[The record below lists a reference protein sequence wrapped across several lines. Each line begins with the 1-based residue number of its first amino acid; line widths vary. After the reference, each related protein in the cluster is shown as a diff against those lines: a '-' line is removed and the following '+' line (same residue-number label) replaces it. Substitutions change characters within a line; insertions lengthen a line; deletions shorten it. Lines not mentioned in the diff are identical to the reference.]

1 MVNKLVTYSLLAA
14 FLLAAIAFAG
24 ERDYR
29 SPFSIGMGAR
39 ELGKG
44 GAAAAG
50 LSNAG
55 AIYWNPALLA
65 FGDRSEIQLFHTNL
79 FMDTR
84 YEFAALSFPTLSSG
98 GFGFGIGDLS
108 SGKFDRY
115 ENYLP
120 AGEFSSR
127 QNIIMAGYGF
137 SPIKNLALGA
147 SIKGV
152 LIDIDDY
159 RGSGF
164 GFDLGMIYATNF
176 IEGLSVGIKAT
187 DLTGPRVKLNE
198 IQQRYPSAFR
208 GGIAYDKKFTNVSM
222 SINFDIENT
231 EKGGGDIYTGGEL
244 GIGDILFARLGYL
257 GDRATFGGGL
267 AYSGVKFDYAYLGLN
282 DLGTSYRIS
291 LSYSFGG
298 SVAQRR
304 TAHENRLVADKIKAY
319 DDKAKADSRQKL
331 DKQLAEARELEK
343 QSDPYKTLAAYYGVL
358 GLDDQNVEAT
368 QKIASLF
375 DQIRLDISRQASG
388 SYIADLIN
396 RQISLGD
403 SYLEKK
409 QYDKAAQQYGF
420 VLILDPQNQ
429 TALSH
434 NAAIDS
440 TRQAQLARDRAI
452 ARDAIQ
458 AGNYRKAL
466 ETLDGILAVAP
477 DDQQAQQGRNQIYR
491 IMESNKHLD
500 KALRL
505 YDQENY
511 QAALV
516 QTDSALAFNPQSDGA
531 KGLKHRLTQYTAK
544 ETTLE
549 DIKKNTEHWQIYL
562 QGMDKYQ
569 SGDYEKAIEL
579 WRSLQQH
586 YPNNPNLKR
595 NIEQASDRAG
605 KR

>member
-1 MVNKLVTYSLLAA
+1 MVKRLIALSLLVVIVPASM
-14 FLLAAIAFAG
+14 AFAG

-65 FGDRSEIQLFHTNL
+65 FGDRPEIQLFHTNL

-98 GFGFGIGDLS
+98 GFGLGIGDLS

-120 AGEFSSR
+120 TGEFSSR
-127 QNIIMAGYGF
+127 QNIVIAGYGF
-137 SPIKNLALGA
+137 SPLKRLAFGV

-164 GFDLGMIYATNF
+164 GFDLGAAYAAGF
-176 IEGLSVGIKAT
+176 FDGLTVGIKAT
-187 DLTGPRVKLNE
+187 DLMGPKVKLNE

-222 SINFDIENT
+222 SLNFDIENS
-231 EKGGGDIYTGGEL
+231 EKGGSDIYAGGEV
-244 GIGDILFARLGYL
+244 GISDILFARVGYM
-257 GDRATFGGGL
+257 GERATFGGGL
-267 AYSGVKFDYAYLGLN
+267 AYSGIKFDYAYLGLD
-282 DLGTSYRIS
+282 DLGTSHRFS

-298 SVAQRR
+298 SVSQRR
-304 TAHENRLVADKIKAY
+304 AAHENRIVADKIKEY
-319 DDKAKADSRQKL
+319 DDKAKTESRQRL
-331 DKQLAEARELEK
+331 ENQLAEARELEK
-343 QSDPYKTLAAYYGVL
+343 QSDPYKALAAYYSVL
-358 GLDDQNVEAT
+358 GLDDQNAEAA
-368 QKIASLF
+368 QKIDSLF
-375 DQIRLDISRQASG
+375 GRIKLDISRQASN
-388 SYIADLIN
+388 SYIADLIE
-396 RQISLGD
+396 RQLSLGD
-403 SYLEKK
+403 NYLEKR
-409 QYDKAAQQYGF
+409 QFDKAAQQYGF

-429 TALSH
+429 NALKNS
-434 NAAIDS
+434 AAIDS
-440 TRQAQLARDRAI
+440 IKQAQLVRDRAT
-452 ARDAIQ
+452 AREAIQ
-458 AGNYRKAL
+458 AGNYRRAL
-466 ETLDGILAVAP
+466 EALDDILLIAP
-477 DDQQAQQGRNQIYR
+477 DDQQAQQGRNQIYK
-491 IMESNKHLD
+491 IIESNKHLD
-500 KALRL
+500 KALRY

-511 QAALV
+511 QAALA
-516 QTDSALAFNPQSDGA
+516 QTDSALALNPQSEGA
-531 KGLKHRLTQYTAK
+531 KGLKHRLAQYTAK

-549 DIKKNTEHWQIYL
+549 DIKHNAEHWQIYL

-579 WRSLQQH
+579 WRSLQQY

>member
-1 MVNKLVTYSLLAA
+1 MVRKLIKYSLLATVM
-14 FLLAAIAFAG
+14 LAATVFAG

-29 SPFSIGMGAR
+29 SPFAIGMGAR
-39 ELGKG
+39 ELGMG
-44 GAAAAG
+44 GAAVG
-50 LSNAG
+50 GIGNSG

-65 FGDRSEIQLFHTNL
+65 FGDRPEAQLYHTNL

-84 YEFAALSFPTLSSG
+84 YDFIALSYPTLSSG
-98 GFGFGIGDLS
+98 AFGLGIADLS
-108 SGKFDRY
+108 SGKFNRY

-120 AGEFSSR
+120 TGEFSSR
-127 QNIIMAGYGF
+127 QNLLLAGYGF
-137 SPIKNLALGA
+137 SPLKNLAFGV

-152 LIDIDDY
+152 LVDIDDY

-164 GFDLGMIYATNF
+164 GFDLGMIYTTKF
-176 IEGLSVGIKAT
+176 IQGLSVGFKAT

-198 IQQRYPSAFR
+198 IQQRYPTAIR
-208 GGIAYDKKFTNVSM
+208 GGIAYDRKFTNVSM
-222 SINFDIENT
+222 SLNFDVESTENS
-231 EKGGGDIYTGGEL
+231 GSDIYTGGEF
-244 GIGDILFARLGYL
+244 GISDILFARVGYL
-257 GDRATFGGGL
+257 SDKPTFGVGL
-267 AYSGVKFDYAYLGLN
+267 KYSGIRFDYAYLGLDN
-282 DLGTSYRIS
+282 LGTSHRIS

-304 TAHENRLVADKIKAY
+304 TAHENKITADKIKEY
-319 DDKAKADSRQKL
+319 DNNARAEARQKL
-331 DKQLAEARELEK
+331 EKQLADARELEK
-343 QSDPYKTLAAYYGVL
+343 QADPYKTLAAYYGVL
-358 GLDDQNVEAT
+358 GLDDQNAEAN
-368 QKIASLF
+368 QKITSLF
-375 DQIRLDISRQASG
+375 DQIKLDIGRQASNA
-388 SYIADLIN
+388 YISDLIN
-396 RQISLGD
+396 RQLSLGD

-420 VLILDPQNQ
+420 VLVLDPQNQ
-429 TALSH
+429 AAASH
-434 NAAIDS
+434 KASIDS
-440 TRQAQLARDRAI
+440 TREAQLTRDKATARE
-452 ARDAIQ
+452 AIQ

-477 DDQQAQQGRNQIYR
+477 DDQQAQQGRAQIYR

-500 KALRL
+500 KALRY

-511 QAALV
+511 QAAQA
-516 QTDSALAFNPQSDGA
+516 QTDSALTLNPQSEGA
-531 KGLKHRLTQYTAK
+531 RGLKHRLTQFTAK

-549 DIKKNTEHWQIYL
+549 DIKKNADHWQIYL

-579 WRSLQQH
+579 WRSLQQY

-595 NIEQASDRAG
+595 NIEQATDRAG

>member
-1 MVNKLVTYSLLAA
+1 MVNKLVKYSLLVAV
-14 FLLAAIAFAG
+14 LLTVAAFAG

-29 SPFSIGMGAR
+29 SPFAIGIGAR

-44 GAAAAG
+44 GAAVAG
-50 LSNAG
+50 VSNAG

-65 FGDRSEIQLFHTNL
+65 IGDKPEIQLFHTNL

-84 YEFAALSFPTLSSG
+84 YEFVALSYPTISNG
-98 GFGFGIGDLS
+98 GFGLGIGDLS
-108 SGKFDRY
+108 SGKFNRY

-127 QNIIMAGYGF
+127 QNILLAGYGF
-137 SPIKNLALGA
+137 SPLRNLAFGA

-152 LIDIDDY
+152 LIDIDSY

-164 GFDLGMIYATNF
+164 GFDLGMIYVAQF
-176 IEGLSVGIKAT
+176 IKGLSIGMKAT

-208 GGIAYDKKFTNVSM
+208 GGIAYDRKFTNVSM
-222 SINFDIENT
+222 SLNFDVENT
-231 EKGGGDIYTGGEL
+231 EKSGSDIYTGGEF
-244 GIGDILFARLGYL
+244 GIGDIIFARVGYL

-267 AYSGVKFDYAYLGLN
+267 AYSGIRFDYAYLGLDN
-282 DLGTSYRIS
+282 LGTSHRIS
-291 LSYSFGG
+291 LNYSFGG

-304 TAHENRLVADKIKAY
+304 AAHENKIAADRIKEY
-319 DDKAKADSRQKL
+319 DKNVKAEAQQKL
-331 DKQLAEARELEK
+331 DKQLADARELEK

-358 GLDDQNVEAT
+358 GMDDQNAEAI
-368 QKIASLF
+368 QKISSLF
-375 DQIRLDISRQASG
+375 DQIKLDISRQASN
-388 SYIADLIN
+388 SYIADLIS
-396 RQISLGD
+396 RQLSLGD

-429 TALSH
+429 SALSK
-434 NAAIDS
+434 NASIDS
-440 TRQAQLARDRAI
+440 TRQAQLTRDRAT
-452 ARDAIQ
+452 AREAIQ

-477 DDQQAQQGRNQIYR
+477 DDQQARQGRNQIYR

-511 QAALV
+511 LAALV
-516 QTDSALAFNPQSDGA
+516 QTDSALALNPQSDGA
-531 KGLKHRLTQYTAK
+531 RGLKRRLAQYTAK

-549 DIKKNTEHWQIYL
+549 DIKKNAEHWQIYL

-579 WRSLQQH
+579 WRSLQQD